1 MLAMHPIHLSN
12 DKAVRS
18 LSELENFLRDLSTI
32 NLDELQNTLT
42 PEPLRVSN
50 QTHIQTN
57 EFSRELDSEIQLN
70 WVGIITE
77 RNISNSFTV

>member
-57 EFSRELDSEIQLN
+57 DFHESWIPGYNLIGSE
-70 WVGIITE
+70 
-77 RNISNSFTV
+77 